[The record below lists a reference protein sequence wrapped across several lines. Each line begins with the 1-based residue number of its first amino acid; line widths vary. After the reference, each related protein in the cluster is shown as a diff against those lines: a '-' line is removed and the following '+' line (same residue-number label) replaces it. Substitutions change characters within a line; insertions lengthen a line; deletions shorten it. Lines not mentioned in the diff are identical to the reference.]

1 MIEITDAAYEE
12 LDRLATEEEGK
23 QTVRVYYS
31 SCGCGSATIG
41 LVWEDKTDDDVVYP
55 QEHFDVVMDKRDLER
70 FRNGVR
76 IHFRP
81 NQWTG
86 TEFLVTPLPL
96 PHGVIGDGQADDE
109 FSAGASSRCSI
120 N

>member
-23 QTVRVYYS
+23 QTVRIYYS

-41 LVWEDKTDDDVVYP
+41 LVWEGKTANDIVYSH
-55 QEHFDVVMDKRDLER
+55 EHFDIVMDKGDLER
-70 FRNGVR
+70 FRSGVR

-96 PHGVIGDGQADDE
+96 PQGAVDGGPVDNE
-109 FSAGASSRCSI
+109 FSVGESSRCSI
-120 N
+120 D